1 MNEKILEVKD
11 LKKYFPLGGFFSR
24 KKGFVHAVDDVSFS
38 IKRGETL
45 GLVGESG
52 SGKTTISRVV
62 LRLIEATAGE
72 INFDGTNLLK
82 LNSKEL
88 QRIRRKIGIVF
99 QNPMASLNPRMAVKD
114 ILGRPLV
121 IHNFPKRKRVKRI
134 LDILEKV
141 GLESGHLGR
150 YPHEFSGGQQQRISI
165 ARAIILNPDLIV
177 LDEPTSALD
186 MSVQANILNLLT
198 DLQRDFNL
206 TYLFISH
213 DLTVIRYACDQV
225 AVMYLGKIV
234 ELTRKER
241 LFENMKHPYTITLLS
256 AAPAP
261 DPKRRYEEKIILKG
275 EIPSPINPPP
285 GCRFHPRCSQRMG
298 ICEREQPDFTEV
310 EKDHSVACYLYH

>member
-1 MNEKILEVKD
+1 MNERILEVKD

-24 KKGFVHAVDDVSFS
+24 KKGVVHAVDDVSFS

-52 SGKTTISRVV
+52 SGKTTVGRAV
-62 LRLIEATAGE
+62 LRLIEPTEGE
-72 INFDGTNLLK
+72 INFDGVNLLK
-82 LNSKEL
+82 LSGKEL
-88 QRIRRKIGIVF
+88 QKIRKKMGIVF
-99 QNPMASLNPRMAVKD
+99 QDPKASLNPRMTVKD
-114 ILGRPLV
+114 ILNRPLV
-121 IHNFPKRKRVKRI
+121 IHDFPKGERLKRI

-141 GLESGHLGR
+141 GLEPGHLGR

-165 ARAIILNPDLIV
+165 ARAIILNPALIV

-186 MSVQANILNLLT
+186 MSVQAKILNLLV
-198 DLQRDFNL
+198 DLQREFNL

-213 DLTVIRYACDQV
+213 DLTVIQYMCDWV

-234 ELTRKER
+234 ELSRKER
-241 LFENMKHPYTITLLS
+241 LFENVKHPYTISLLS
-256 AAPAP
+256 AAPIP

-285 GCRFHPRCSQRMG
+285 GCRFHPRCPQRMEV
-298 ICEREQPDFTEV
+298 CEREQPDFTEV
-310 EKDHSVACYLYH
+310 EKDHLVTCYLYH